1 MFPTACVFLWIV
13 GLATAAHRLSTNTGC
28 SFQHLSHSRQNH
40 GGVTVCSRRR
50 NVPVHPMGSTFPHIF
65 GTILRY
71 SSPGMNSDST
81 KEKKIASSAEK
92 NKSYVS
98 MIRSCNL
105 AGVVAATNEEGDMEE
120 QGTCR
125 SNDITLRFQRGSLS
139 GSNLIAVTGETGS
152 GKSLLVSR
160 VADLVTGGKAAS
172 SLLQISQSKDGTNGH
187 NESLMM
193 ERPPATVEMGK
204 WQPAARRN
212 TRALSLQSCVSNL
225 W

>member
-1 MFPTACVFLWIV
+1 V
-13 GLATAAHRLSTNTGC
+13 
-28 SFQHLSHSRQNH
+28 HLLGTQ
-40 GGVTVCSRRR
+40 
-50 NVPVHPMGSTFPHIF
+50 FPHIF

-71 SSPGMNSDST
+71 SSPALNGDSA
-81 KEKKIASSAEK
+81 KENNIASSAEK

-105 AGVVAATNEEGDMEE
+105 AGVVAATNEEGNMEE
-120 QGTCR
+120 QGTGR

-172 SLLQISQSKDGTNGH
+172 SLLQNSQSKDDTNGF
-187 NESLMM
+187 NESLMR

-204 WQPAARRN
+204 CQPAARRN
-212 TRALSLQSCVSNL
+212 TRALSLQSCRSNL
-225 W
+225 G